1 MPLHVGS
8 GCLPATIT
16 NLRINC
22 IAQSATPPEMS
33 LWEKIKEF
41 FCSTHQTEAQE
52 CIWTICH
59 PSVGTTRE
67 DVVSRFEQLRMLVYA
82 GYEESIHSG
91 RHGESH
97 FCILDADNQ
106 EILSVTLDDAG
117 NYTVNCQGHNE
128 TYRFTMDIEQGEEC
142 TEHAEGASGTL
153 QVSPLPDP
161 AAPQT
166 PAAYDAVWS
175 EWKRAAPAEELR
187 GRAATVQRICTCL
200 NNGSRELNVGES
212 GLTALPDCLPAH
224 ITTLVIP
231 HNNYLT
237 SLPTLPSGLEVLTVE
252 DNQLT
257 SLPPLP
263 SGLEVLTVED
273 NQLTSLPP
281 LPSGLEVLT
290 VEDNQ
295 LTSLPPLPSGLEV
308 LTVED
313 NQLTSLPP
321 LPSGLEVLTVEDN
334 QLTSLPPLPSG
345 LEVLTVEDNQLTSLP
360 PLPSGLEVLTV
371 EDNQLTS
378 LPPLPSGLEVL
389 TVEDNQLTSLP
400 PLPAGLVVLT
410 VSGNQLTS
418 LPPLPAGLQT
428 LSVAGNQL
436 TSLPPLP
443 AGLQMLLVARNQL
456 TSLPPLPA
464 GLQMLLVARNQLTS
478 LPPLP
483 PAGLQTLSVA
493 GNQLTSLPPLPA
505 GLQMLSVAGNQL
517 TRLPPLPAGLRR
529 LLVAGNQLTSLPPLP
544 AGLQMLLVARNQLTS
559 LPPLPAGLQMLSVSD
574 NQLTSLPLLPA
585 GLELLTLERNPQLVR
600 LPPLPE
606 GLQTLSVDAN
616 PQLTRLPALPSGLQ
630 RLYARN
636 NQLTRLPES
645 ITGLSS
651 EASVNLEGN
660 PLSERTLQ
668 ALREITSAPGYSGPR
683 ILFDMAGA
691 SAPREARALHL
702 AAAGWLVPA
711 REGEPAPADRW
722 HMFGQEDNA
731 AAFSLFLD
739 RLSETENFM
748 KDAGFKAQI
757 SSWLVQLAE
766 DEALR
771 AKTFAMATE
780 ATASCQDRVTLAL
793 HQMKNVQLVHDAEKG
808 QYDNNLAALVATG
821 REMFRLEKL
830 EQIAR
835 EKAGTLALADDVEVY
850 LAYQNKLK
858 KALGLTSVTAE
869 MRFFGVSGVTVS
881 DLQAAELQVKAAE
894 KSELREWILQW
905 GPLHSVLE
913 RKAPERVNALREKQ
927 ISDYEE
933 TYRMLSDT
941 ELRPFGLVGNTDA
954 ERTIGARAMESAKKT
969 FLDGLRPLVEEM
981 LGSYLAP

>member
-41 FCSTHQTEAQE
+41 FCSTHQTEALE

-67 DVVSRFEQLRMLVYA
+67 DVVSRFEQLRMLAYA

-153 QVSPLPDP
+153 QVSPLPAP

-200 NNGSRELNVGES
+200 NIGSRELNVGES
-212 GLTALPDCLPAH
+212 GLTALPDCLPTH

-263 SGLEVLTVED
+263 AELEL
-273 NQLTSLPP
+273 
-281 LPSGLEVLT
+281 
-290 VEDNQ
+290 
-295 LTSLPPLPSGLEV
+295 
-308 LTVED
+308 
-313 NQLTSLPP
+313 
-321 LPSGLEVLTVEDN
+321 
-334 QLTSLPPLPSG
+334 
-345 LEVLTVEDNQLTSLP
+345 
-360 PLPSGLEVLTV
+360 
-371 EDNQLTS
+371 
-378 LPPLPSGLEVL
+378 
-389 TVEDNQLTSLP
+389 
-400 PLPAGLVVLT
+400 LT

-418 LPPLPAGLQT
+418 LPPLPAGLQM
-428 LSVAGNQL
+428 LSVSGNQL

-443 AGLQMLLVARNQL
+443 AGLQTLL
-456 TSLPPLPA
+456 
-464 GLQMLLVARNQLTS
+464 
-478 LPPLP
+478 
-483 PAGLQTLSVA
+483 VA
-493 GNQLTSLPPLPA
+493 GNQLTS
-505 GLQMLSVAGNQL
+505 
-517 TRLPPLPAGLRR
+517 LPPLPAGLRR

-544 AGLQMLLVARNQLTS
+544 AGLQV
-559 LPPLPAGLQMLSVSD
+559 LSVSD

-585 GLELLTLERNPQLVR
+585 GLELLTLDRNPQLVR

-651 EASVNLEGN
+651 EAIVNLYGN

-668 ALREITSAPGYSGPR
+668 ALQNITSAPGYSGPR

-691 SAPREARALHL
+691 STPREARALHL
-702 AAAGWLVPA
+702 AAADWLVPA
-711 REGEPAPADRW
+711 WEGEPAPADRW

-739 RLSETENFM
+739 RLGETENCI

-757 SSWLVQLAE
+757 SSWLVQLAK
-766 DEALR
+766 DEVLR

-835 EKAGTLALADDVEVY
+835 EKVRTLALVDEIEVW

-858 KALGLTSVTAE
+858 KSLGLTSVTAE
-869 MRFFGVSGVTVS
+869 MRFFRISGVTVS

-894 KSELREWILQW
+894 KSEFREWILQW

-941 ELRPFGLVGNTDA
+941 ELRPSGLVGNTDA

-981 LGSYLAP
+981 LGSYLNVQWRRN

>member
-41 FCSTHQTEAQE
+41 FCSTHQTEALE

-67 DVVSRFEQLRMLVYA
+67 DVVSRFEQLRMLAYA

-212 GLTALPDCLPAH
+212 GLTALPDCLPTH

-237 SLPTLPSGLEVLTVE
+237 SLPT
-252 DNQLT
+252 
-257 SLPPLP
+257 
-263 SGLEVLTVED
+263 
-273 NQLTSLPP
+273 
-281 LPSGLEVLT
+281 
-290 VEDNQ
+290 
-295 LTSLPPLPSGLEV
+295 
-308 LTVED
+308 
-313 NQLTSLPP
+313 
-321 LPSGLEVLTVEDN
+321 
-334 QLTSLPPLPSG
+334 
-345 LEVLTVEDNQLTSLP
+345 
-360 PLPSGLEVLTV
+360 LPSGLEVLTV

-464 GLQMLLVARNQLTS
+464 GLQML
-478 LPPLP
+478 
-483 PAGLQTLSVA
+483 SVA
-493 GNQLTSLPPLPA
+493 GNQLTS
-505 GLQMLSVAGNQL
+505 
-517 TRLPPLPAGLRR
+517 LPPLPAGLRR

-544 AGLQMLLVARNQLTS
+544 AGLQV
-559 LPPLPAGLQMLSVSD
+559 LSVSD

-585 GLELLTLERNPQLVR
+585 GLELLTFERNPQLVR

>member
-1 MPLHVGS
+1 
-8 GCLPATIT
+8 
-16 NLRINC
+16 
-22 IAQSATPPEMS
+22 MS

-67 DVVSRFEQLRMLVYA
+67 DVVSRFEQLRTLAYA

-97 FCILDADNQ
+97 FCILDANSQ

-153 QVSPLPDP
+153 QVSPLPAT

-166 PAAYDAVWS
+166 PAEYDAVWS
-175 EWKRAAPAEELR
+175 EWKGAAPAEELR

-263 SGLEVLTVED
+263 
-273 NQLTSLPP
+273 
-281 LPSGLEVLT
+281 
-290 VEDNQ
+290 
-295 LTSLPPLPSGLEV
+295 
-308 LTVED
+308 
-313 NQLTSLPP
+313 
-321 LPSGLEVLTVEDN
+321 
-334 QLTSLPPLPSG
+334 
-345 LEVLTVEDNQLTSLP
+345 
-360 PLPSGLEVLTV
+360 
-371 EDNQLTS
+371 
-378 LPPLPSGLEVL
+378 
-389 TVEDNQLTSLP
+389 
-400 PLPAGLVVLT
+400 
-410 VSGNQLTS
+410 
-418 LPPLPAGLQT
+418 AGLQM

-443 AGLQMLLVARNQL
+443 AGLQ
-456 TSLPPLPA
+456 
-464 GLQMLLVARNQLTS
+464 
-478 LPPLP
+478 
-483 PAGLQTLSVA
+483 
-493 GNQLTSLPPLPA
+493 
-505 GLQMLSVAGNQL
+505 
-517 TRLPPLPAGLRR
+517 R

-544 AGLQMLLVARNQLTS
+544 AGLQV
-559 LPPLPAGLQMLSVSD
+559 LSVSN

-585 GLELLTLERNPQLVR
+585 GLELLTVDRNPQLVR

-606 GLQTLSVDAN
+606 GLQTLSVDDN
-616 PQLTRLPALPSGLQ
+616 PQLTRLPALPSGIQL
-630 RLYARN
+630 LFARN

-645 ITGLSS
+645 ITGL
-651 EASVNLEGN
+651 ASNATVNVEGN

-668 ALREITSAPGYSGPR
+668 ALLDITSAPGYSGPT
-683 ILFDMAGA
+683 IHFNMAGP

-702 AAAGWLVPA
+702 AAADWLMPA
-711 REGEPAPADRW
+711 REREPAPADRW

-739 RLSETENFM
+739 RLSETENFIR
-748 KDAGFKAQI
+748 DAGFKEQI

-766 DEALR
+766 DDALR

-808 QYDNNLAALVATG
+808 EYDNNLVVLVATG

-835 EKAGTLALADDVEVY
+835 EKAGTLALVDEIEVW

-858 KALGLTSVTAE
+858 KSLGLTSVTAE

-894 KSELREWILQW
+894 KSEFREWILQW

-941 ELRPFGLVGNTDA
+941 ELRPSGLVGNTDA

-969 FLDGLRPLVEEM
+969 FLDGLRSLVEEM
-981 LGSYLAP
+981 LGSYLKVRQRLN

>member
-41 FCSTHQTEAQE
+41 FCSTHQTEALE

-67 DVVSRFEQLRMLVYA
+67 DVVSRFEQLRMLAYA

-212 GLTALPDCLPAH
+212 GLTALPDCLPTH

-237 SLPTLPSGLEVLTVE
+237 SLPT
-252 DNQLT
+252 
-257 SLPPLP
+257 
-263 SGLEVLTVED
+263 
-273 NQLTSLPP
+273 
-281 LPSGLEVLT
+281 
-290 VEDNQ
+290 
-295 LTSLPPLPSGLEV
+295 
-308 LTVED
+308 
-313 NQLTSLPP
+313 
-321 LPSGLEVLTVEDN
+321 
-334 QLTSLPPLPSG
+334 
-345 LEVLTVEDNQLTSLP
+345 
-360 PLPSGLEVLTV
+360 LPSGLEVLTV

-418 LPPLPAGLQT
+418 LPPLPAGLQ
-428 LSVAGNQL
+428 
-436 TSLPPLP
+436 
-443 AGLQMLLVARNQL
+443 MLLVARNQL

-483 PAGLQTLSVA
+483 
-493 GNQLTSLPPLPA
+493 
-505 GLQMLSVAGNQL
+505 
-517 TRLPPLPAGLRR
+517 AGLRR

-544 AGLQMLLVARNQLTS
+544 AGLQV
-559 LPPLPAGLQMLSVSD
+559 LSVSD

>member
-41 FCSTHQTEAQE
+41 FCSTHQTEALE

-67 DVVSRFEQLRMLVYA
+67 DVVSRFEQLRMLAYA

-212 GLTALPDCLPAH
+212 GLTALPDCLPTH

-281 LPSGLEVLT
+281 LP
-290 VEDNQ
+290 
-295 LTSLPPLPSGLEV
+295 
-308 LTVED
+308 
-313 NQLTSLPP
+313 
-321 LPSGLEVLTVEDN
+321 
-334 QLTSLPPLPSG
+334 
-345 LEVLTVEDNQLTSLP
+345 
-360 PLPSGLEVLTV
+360 
-371 EDNQLTS
+371 
-378 LPPLPSGLEVL
+378 
-389 TVEDNQLTSLP
+389 
-400 PLPAGLVVLT
+400 AGLVVLT

-418 LPPLPAGLQT
+418 LPP
-428 LSVAGNQL
+428 
-436 TSLPPLP
+436 
-443 AGLQMLLVARNQL
+443 
-456 TSLPPLPA
+456 
-464 GLQMLLVARNQLTS
+464 
-478 LPPLP
+478 
-483 PAGLQTLSVA
+483 
-493 GNQLTSLPPLPA
+493 
-505 GLQMLSVAGNQL
+505 
-517 TRLPPLPAGLRR
+517 
-529 LLVAGNQLTSLPPLP
+529 
-544 AGLQMLLVARNQLTS
+544 
-559 LPPLPAGLQMLSVSD
+559 
-574 NQLTSLPLLPA
+574 
-585 GLELLTLERNPQLVR
+585 
-600 LPPLPE
+600 
-606 GLQTLSVDAN
+606 
-616 PQLTRLPALPSGLQ
+616 LPSGLQ